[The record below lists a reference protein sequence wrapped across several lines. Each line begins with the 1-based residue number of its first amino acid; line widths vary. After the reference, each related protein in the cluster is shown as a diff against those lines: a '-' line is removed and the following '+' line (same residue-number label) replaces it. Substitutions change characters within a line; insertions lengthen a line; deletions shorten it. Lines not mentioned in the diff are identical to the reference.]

1 MTPTANQAPPHRHG
15 AQSDFG
21 RKAHI
26 CAEVLNEARRLYAA
40 GRLDGSLSQLVAR
53 SCELLDDLDEIL
65 VTLRPSQD
73 KREFAAA
80 AALHRELEF
89 LQEALSVRREKH
101 PDLPDHANRGGGTRG
116 RPG

>member
-1 MTPTANQAPPHRHG
+1 MTPAENQVPPCRNG
-15 AQSDFG
+15 TQSAFG

-73 KREFAAA
+73 NHEFASAA
-80 AALHRELEF
+80 GLHRELEF
-89 LQEALSVRREKH
+89 LQKALSARREKH
-101 PDLPDHANRGGGTRG
+101 P
-116 RPG
+116 